1 MNMHQFPA
9 LAKQK
14 RLQATEWLR
23 LHVAKPRQDTGAAQ
37 HSGMVALYKKELAD
51 HLSSKRFFIIFILL
65 FLTSTASLAGAIS
78 NIQDAVSQSSEFIF
92 LKLFTTGG
100 SSIYSFATFLA
111 FLGPLAGITLGFDAI
126 NNERAQGT
134 LNRLASQPIYRDSI
148 INAKFLAGATVITAI
163 VFSLGL
169 YVGGAGLL
177 LIGVPPSMEEVLRV
191 LVFLV
196 IACVYLCFWLALS
209 ILFSVICR
217 HAATAALA
225 GIAVW
230 LFLSLFMSLVASGLA
245 NMVYPLDGMEGM
257 FNTASNY
264 GMELALNRIS
274 PYYLFSEAASTVLNP
289 NVRSIGVV
297 TMSQIEGALAGAL
310 PLRESLLL
318 VWPHIVVIVALAGIA
333 FAASYIVFMKQE
345 IRA

>member
-1 MNMHQFPA
+1 M
-9 LAKQK
+9 
-14 RLQATEWLR
+14 R
-23 LHVAKPRQDTGAAQ
+23 LHMAASRHPDAVMQ
-37 HSGMVALYKKELAD
+37 RRGIAALYKKELAD
-51 HLSSKRFFIIFILL
+51 HLNSKRFYIILALL
-65 FLTSTASLAGAIS
+65 FFTSTASLAGAVS
-78 NIQDAVSQSSEFIF
+78 NIQDAVDQSGEFIF

-111 FLGPLAGITLGFDAI
+111 FLGPLAGITLGFYAI

-148 INAKFLAGATVITAI
+148 INAKFLAGASVITAT

-209 ILFSVICR
+209 ILFSVVCR

-257 FNTASNY
+257 FNTAGNY

-274 PYYLFSEAASTVLNP
+274 PYYLFSEAASTILNP

-310 PLRESLLL
+310 PLQGSLLL
-318 VWPHIVVIVALAGIA
+318 VWPHIVAIVALAVVA